1 MKNSRSPGTSGF
13 SADFYKF
20 FWKKIGHFLVRS
32 LNEAFY
38 INKLS
43 DTQTQ
48 GLITCIPKGDKP
60 KQYIKNWRP
69 VTLLNTVYKIGS
81 GVIANRIKPLLPL
94 LIKSDQNGF
103 IKGRYIGENIRL
115 IYDILHY
122 TEENNIPG
130 ILLLIDFEKAFDSL
144 SWSFI
149 DKALNLFNFGPSIQ
163 KWFNV
168 FYKDAKATVSQC
180 GFLSDFFK
188 VERGCRQ
195 GDPLSCYIFILCAEI
210 LSIKIRS
217 NPKIKGI
224 KINGTEYKL
233 SQFVDD
239 TSICL
244 DGSSESLNETLTTLS
259 KFSVIS
265 GLNVNFDKTQVIWI
279 GKKKYSADT
288 IKTRWKLVW
297 NQHQFQL
304 LGIIFHVDLSKMIRL
319 NYSKKINEIEET
331 LRKWRRRI
339 LTPIG
344 KTVIVKNLLIS
355 KLNYLFLTLPY
366 PLELDFRKL
375 F

>member
-1 MKNSRSPGTSGF
+1 M
-13 SADFYKF
+13 
-20 FWKKIGHFLVRS
+20 GHFVVRS

-43 DTQTQ
+43 DAQTQ

-69 VTLLNTVYKIGS
+69 ITLLNTVYKIGS

-94 LIKSDQNGF
+94 LIKSDQTGF
-103 IKGRYIGENIRL
+103 IKGRYIGESIRL

-149 DKALNLFNFGPSIQ
+149 NKTLNLFNFGPSIQ

-168 FYKDAKATVSQC
+168 FYKDAKSTVSQC

-224 KINGTEYKL
+224 NPFPNKPLFSRVYSINLLKTLWEKEKL
-233 SQFVDD
+233 LVASNFSFSH
-239 TSICL
+239 SI
-244 DGSSESLNETLTTLS
+244 
-259 KFSVIS
+259 FSPF
-265 GLNVNFDKTQVIWI
+265 GEH
-279 GKKKYSADT
+279 SAIF
-288 IKTRWKLVW
+288 IKT
-297 NQHQFQL
+297 
-304 LGIIFHVDLSKMIRL
+304 
-319 NYSKKINEIEET
+319 EI
-331 LRKWRRRI
+331 
-339 LTPIG
+339 
-344 KTVIVKNLLIS
+344 VIC
-355 KLNYLFLTLPY
+355 
-366 PLELDFRKL
+366 KL
-375 F
+375 FWFGRV

>member
-1 MKNSRSPGTSGF
+1 MPTSI
-13 SADFYKF
+13 KF
-20 FWKKIGHFLVRS
+20 FGKKIGHFVVRS

-48 GLITCIPKGDKP
+48 GLITCISKGDKP
-60 KQYIKNWRP
+60 KQYIKNWHP
-69 VTLLNTVYKIGS
+69 ITLLNTVYKIGS

-94 LIKSDQNGF
+94 LIKSDQIGF

-149 DKALNLFNFGPSIQ
+149 NKTLNLFNFGPSIQ

-168 FYKDAKATVSQC
+168 FYKDARSTVSQC

-195 GDPLSCYIFILCAEI
+195 GDLLSCYIFILCAEI

-233 SQFVDD
+233 SQFADD

-265 GLNVNFDKTQVIWI
+265 GLNANFDKTQVVIWI

-288 IKTRWKLVW
+288 IKTRWKLVC

-304 LGIIFHVDLSKMIRL
+304 LGIIFHVDLSKI
-319 NYSKKINEIEET
+319 I
-331 LRKWRRRI
+331 
-339 LTPIG
+339 
-344 KTVIVKNLLIS
+344 
-355 KLNYLFLTLPY
+355 
-366 PLELDFRKL
+366 
-375 F
+375 

>member
-1 MKNSRSPGTSGF
+1 MEKKNSSIKTIRRIVKDDGTEVSNQKQILDEVKSFYASLYSKSKCIESDNSNDDFLNDLHIPTLNDQQSDAIEGEISIQEAALVLKNMKNNRSPGTSGF
-13 SADFYKF
+13 SADFYKVF
-20 FWKKIGHFLVRS
+20 LKKIGHFVERS

-81 GVIANRIKPLLPL
+81 GVTANRIKPLLPL
-94 LIKSDQNGF
+94 LIKSDQTGF

-149 DKALNLFNFGPSIQ
+149 DKTLNLFNFGPSIQ

-168 FYKDAKATVSQC
+168 FYKDAKSTVSQC

-195 GDPLSCYIFILCAEI
+195 GDPLSCYISILCAEI

-224 KINGTEYKL
+224 KV
-233 SQFVDD
+233 VD
-239 TSICL
+239 
-244 DGSSESLNETLTTLS
+244 
-259 KFSVIS
+259 
-265 GLNVNFDKTQVIWI
+265 
-279 GKKKYSADT
+279 
-288 IKTRWKLVW
+288 
-297 NQHQFQL
+297 
-304 LGIIFHVDLSKMIRL
+304 
-319 NYSKKINEIEET
+319 
-331 LRKWRRRI
+331 
-339 LTPIG
+339 P
-344 KTVIVKNLLIS
+344 
-355 KLNYLFLTLPY
+355 
-366 PLELDFRKL
+366 
-375 F
+375 